1 MSGKAGFVY
10 KEGAQILN
18 WKKRYLVIERDKLSY
33 YVKENKKD
41 EKGEI
46 LLRTIKDVKRFREY
60 KGRKYVFGVVTTTG
74 RTYYIQG
81 SDDDNVTSWVNAINE
96 VIGNKPADSNTG
108 TPVETQVANDPAPPK
123 PGKVT
128 VADFDTISV
137 IGRGGFGRVLLVRK
151 RDTQKVC
158 VLLSFVSYL
167 IRFML

>member
-41 EKGEI
+41 KKGEI